1 VRPARPTSIR
11 ATVKPL
17 RAGSGDPT
25 MRVHADR
32 FVRAWHT
39 PAGPSAMRVRQVDQV
54 VEAEAWGAGADWA
67 LDVLPR
73 LLGADDDDQGFEP
86 RHPAVERAHRRHPGL
101 RMGATGQVADVIVST
116 IIGQKVTG
124 KDATTSWRRL
134 VYRYGEPAPGIEDLW
149 LPPVTGDLAGLS
161 WDDFHP
167 LGLERTRATT
177 IIEVARR
184 LARLEEAATMPAAE
198 ADARLRAIRGVG
210 PWTAG
215 VVRRLAFGDPD
226 AVEVGDFHLKN
237 HVAWNL
243 AGEPRGTDERML
255 ELLEP
260 WRGQR
265 GRVVRL
271 LKADGERAPTWGP
284 RMPSNDVARL

>member
-1 VRPARPTSIR
+1 
-11 ATVKPL
+11 
-17 RAGSGDPT
+17 
-25 MRVHADR
+25 MRVFADR
-32 FVRAWHT
+32 FLRAWHT
-39 PAGPSAMRVRQVDQV
+39 PAGPVALRARLVEGV
-54 VEAEAWGAGADWA
+54 VEAQAWGAGAEWA
-67 LDVLPR
+67 LEQLPR
-73 LLGADDDDQGFEP
+73 LLGTADDDSDFQAH
-86 RHPAVERAHRRHPGL
+86 HPAVERARRRHPGM
-101 RMGATGQVADVIVST
+101 RMGATDQVADVIVAT
-116 IIGQKVTG
+116 VIGQKVTG
-124 KDATTSWRRL
+124 KDAKTSWWRL
-134 VYRYGEPAPGIEDLW
+134 VTRYGERAPGPGELW
-149 LPPVTGDLAGLS
+149 LPPATADLAGMTY
-161 WDDFHP
+161 DDFHP

-177 IIEVARR
+177 LIEVARR
-184 LARLEEAATMPAAE
+184 LPRLEEAAGMSPDD
-198 ADARLRAIRGVG
+198 ADARLRAIRGIG

-226 AVEVGDFHLKN
+226 AVEVGDWHLKN

-271 LKADGERAPTWGP
+271 LKAGGATAPKWGP